1 MQKQKGFIAIS
12 MVIILVAVVIAIA
25 TTVALLSIGE
35 AESALTLTNG
45 ESTLNFVEGCA
56 EDALLKARA
65 NTAYTGGNITR
76 PEGTCS
82 VSVSKAGSTWTLT
95 MSTTATTH
103 VRTIQVVITQD
114 GYGDTIS
121 SWREI

>member
-1 MQKQKGFIAIS
+1 

>member
-1 MQKQKGFIAIS
+1 MEKQQGFIAIS
-12 MVIILVAVVIAIA
+12 MVILLVALVIAIA

-45 ESTLNFVEGCA
+45 ESTLDFVEGCT

-65 NTAYTGGNITR
+65 SASYAGGNITR
-76 PEGTCS
+76 PEGTCT
-82 VSVSKAGSTWTLT
+82 VSVAKAGSTWTLT
-95 MSTTATTH
+95 VSTTAIAY

-121 SWREI
+121 SWK